1 MIINYGRMD
10 IDYWLT
16 PKKFIE
22 RRGNLFLEGKRVEVI
37 VREREEL

>member
-1 MIINYGRMD
+1 MVEWTQTIG
-10 IDYWLT
+10 LHK
-16 PKKFIE
+16 KKFIE